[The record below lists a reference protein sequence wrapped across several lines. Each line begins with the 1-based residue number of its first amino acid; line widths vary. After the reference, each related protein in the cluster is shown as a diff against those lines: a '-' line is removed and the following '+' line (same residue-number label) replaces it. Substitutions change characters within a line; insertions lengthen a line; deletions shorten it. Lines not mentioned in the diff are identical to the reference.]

1 MSISLN
7 GFGLSIFPSEK
18 VTRNGSTY
26 FTMPDKTEY
35 TIELSNDRGTKT
47 DVHVWIDGKKVGVWR
62 LSSYSRISIERPV
75 DVQKKFVLLKEG
87 TNAAY
92 DAEIKCGKS
101 DNGLVKVEFR
111 PEREGCF
118 DDSINYFGY
127 DGRRYFNQSSSIN
140 KSFGCNNQML
150 ECNSSGDRCSGLSAA
165 GTGLGSDSHQRFRN
179 VDAIHDVDIENIT
192 EINARL
198 VVDNNSTQY
207 RQFTPLREQNVR
219 YSNSVPPPLYH

>member
-1 MSISLN
+1 MSTSLN
-7 GFGLSIFPSEK
+7 GFGLSIFPAEK

-35 TIELSNDRGTKT
+35 TVELSNDRGTRT
-47 DVHVWIDGKKVGVWR
+47 DAHVWIDGKKVGVWR
-62 LSSYSRISIERPV
+62 LGSYSKISIERPV

-87 TNAAY
+87 TVAAH

-101 DNGLVKVEFR
+101 DNGLVRVEFR
-111 PEREGCF
+111 PERERYY
-118 DDSINYFGY
+118 DDSINYFGC
-127 DGRRYFNQSSSIN
+127 DSSRYFNQGLSA
-140 KSFGCNNQML
+140 KTFGCNNQML
-150 ECNSSGDRCSGLSAA
+150 ECSSGYDRGSGLSPA
-165 GTGLGSDSHQRFRN
+165 GTGLGSNSHQRFRN

-198 VVDNNSTQY
+198 VVDNNSTQN